1 MADTPD
7 TLATF
12 KADLGVGRGSITV
25 NGEDISGQVVAGR
38 VEFAHGEIPR
48 LTVQLNAAGGPIEGR
63 GIVQIASNDSLADA
77 AAVVR
82 ALDPVRLRE
91 QASAQGGLGT
101 DYTAALL
108 QLIADQIEGLG

>member
-12 KADLGVGRGSITV
+12 KADLGIGTGSVVV
-25 NGEDISGQVVAGR
+25 NGEDISAQVVAGR

-48 LTVQLNAAGGPIEGR
+48 LTVQLDTAGGPIEGV

-77 AAVVR
+77 AQVIR
-82 ALDPVRLRE
+82 SLDPVKVRE
-91 QASAQGGLGT
+91 HASAGAGLGA
-101 DYTAALL
+101 DFTAAVL
-108 QLIADQIEGLG
+108 QYVADQIDGLG